1 LIDSYA
7 EGLLEKHEFEPRMTR
22 LRHRLTQLEEQR
34 QQLIDVTALQT
45 EIRLIVGR
53 LEDFAAKIDT
63 GLEDSDWLSKR
74 EMIRALVKRVEVTPD
89 RVNVVFRVDAYPGEA
104 SPEKKVCNFVGGVV
118 SPLLANIYLHE
129 FDRYMESKHLSL
141 TYKQRYIRRKQGKG
155 NVLYVRY
162 ADDFIVLSNGTKAET
177 QAIKKELGEFLSTM
191 SLTLSEEKTK
201 VTHITEGFDFL
212 GYRIIRSIGTRG
224 KMVPKV
230 LIPEK
235 AINRFRTK
243 VREMLAPSTT
253 EEPIGIKIQRLN
265 WLTRGWCEYYRST
278 SSPSQMFRRLNYEL
292 F

>member
-1 LIDSYA
+1 
-7 EGLLEKHEFEPRMTR
+7 
-22 LRHRLTQLEEQR
+22 
-34 QQLIDVTALQT
+34 
-45 EIRLIVGR
+45 
-53 LEDFAAKIDT
+53 
-63 GLEDSDWLSKR
+63 
-74 EMIRALVKRVEVTPD
+74 
-89 RVNVVFRVDAYPGEA
+89 
-104 SPEKKVCNFVGGVV
+104 
-118 SPLLANIYLHE
+118 
-129 FDRYMESKHLSL
+129 MESKHLSL

-177 QAIKKELGEFLSTM
+177 QAIKKEIGEFLSTM

-235 AINRFRTK
+235 AIDRFRHK

-265 WLTRGWCEYYRST
+265 WLTRGWCEY
-278 SSPSQMFRRLNYEL
+278 
-292 F
+292 